1 MEKEARIFVSRLL
14 AHQWLPRNDPGAR
27 RALTDEAFRDEINT
41 RLASCGLRLLENPF
55 AYHVSIG
62 MDPSMDQAVFGHREV
77 WMSDNL
83 GLDKGAMALLVI
95 LWALIIL
102 PKRQRQIERQDL
114 LDNPDQRSFFQEERP
129 LQQGREVSAP
139 INKKTLVADF
149 GDKLGRTKMN
159 INLGVLSRLGFI
171 TQRNE
176 EIYEGP
182 LLDLALDYNTLA
194 ERILNGALTDL
205 LEKNL
210 SDVISKQPK
219 QDSDDIEVADNVQI

>member
-14 AHQWLPRNDPGAR
+14 AHQWLSRNDPGAK
-27 RALTDEAFRDEINT
+27 RALTDEAFREEIDN
-41 RLASCGLRLLENPF
+41 RLAGCGLRLLENPF
-55 AYHVSIG
+55 AEHVAIG

-83 GLDKGAMALLVI
+83 RLDKGAMALLVI

-114 LDNPDQRSFFQEERP
+114 QDNPDQISMFQEERP
-129 LQQGREVSAP
+129 LLQGREVSAP
-139 INKKTLVADF
+139 INRITLMADF

-159 INLGVLSRLGFI
+159 MNLSILSRLGFI
-171 TQRNE
+171 TQRKD

-194 ERILNGALTDL
+194 GRILDGALTDL
-205 LEKNL
+205 LGKHL
-210 SDVISKQPK
+210 ADVIPK
-219 QDSDDIEVADNVQI
+219 QQEQNGEENEGVEDV

>member
-14 AHQWLPRNDPGAR
+14 AHQWLPRTDSGAQ
-27 RALTDEAFRDEINT
+27 RALVDEVFREEIDT

-55 AYHVSIG
+55 AEYVAIG
-62 MDPSMDQAVFGHREV
+62 MDPAMDQAVFGHREV

-83 GLDKGAMALLVI
+83 GLDKGALALLVV

-102 PKRQRQIERQDL
+102 PKRQRQIERQEL
-114 LDNPDQRSFFQEERP
+114 HDNPGQMSMFKEERP
-129 LQQGREVSAP
+129 LKQGREVSAP
-139 INKKTLVADF
+139 VSKKTLMADF

-171 TQRNE
+171 VQRKE

-194 ERILNGALTDL
+194 GRILDGALTDL
-205 LEKNL
+205 LGKHL
-210 SDVISKQPK
+210 ADVISQQQE
-219 QDSDDIEVADNVQI
+219 QDDGDNEGVDGV